1 MHKRLSSGSQFEQN
15 IGYSRAVIDGNY
27 VFISGTTGYDYNNMS
42 ISDDIVEQTE
52 QCMRN
57 IGRVLEQ
64 AGCEWQDVVRVR
76 YLLPQREDFP
86 RCWPVL
92 TRYLGEAPP
101 AATMMVVGLFDPR
114 MKIEIEATA
123 RIPQAD

>member
-15 IGYSRAVIDGNY
+15 IGYSRAVIDGDY
-27 VFISGTTGYDYNNMS
+27 VFISGTTGYDYSNMS

-57 IGRVLEQ
+57 IGQVLEQ
-64 AGCEWQDVVRVR
+64 AGCGWRDVVRVR

-86 RCWPVL
+86 HCWPVL
-92 TRYLGEAPP
+92 TRYLGAAPP
-101 AATMMVVGLFDPR
+101 AATMMIVGLFDPR